1 MSKVAPIIFEWSGEA
16 MVPLSRFHNIAN
28 AEFTVGERYRME
40 AQEQR
45 SLISHNHYFASL
57 QGIWES
63 LPERYGDA
71 IPSVEHMR
79 KWALIRT
86 GYRDERSI
94 VCASKAE
101 AKRIAAFV
109 KPMDDFAIVV
119 VNEATVSVYTA
130 KSQSMKA
137 MGAKDFQRSKEAV
150 LEYCQAMLD
159 PDVYSP
165 RVERAA

>member
-1 MSKVAPIIFEWSGEA
+1 MSKVAPIIFEWDGEA
-16 MVPLSRFHNIAN
+16 MVPLSRFRNIADR
-28 AEFTVGERYRME
+28 EFTVGERYRME

-45 SLISHNHYFASL
+45 SIISHNHYFATL
-57 QGIWES
+57 QNIWES
-63 LPERYGDA
+63 LPERYDNA
-71 IPSVEHMR
+71 IPSAEHMR

-101 AKRIAAFV
+101 AKRVAAFV

-137 MGAKDFQRSKEAV
+137 MGAKDFQQSKERV
-150 LEYCQAMLD
+150 LEYCQAMLE
-159 PDVYSP
+159 PDAFAP
-165 RVERAA
+165 RETKAA

>member
-1 MSKVAPIIFEWSGEA
+1 MIFEWDGEA
-16 MVPLSRFHNIAN
+16 MVPLRRFHNVAN
-28 AEFTVGERYRME
+28 SEFTVGEKYRME

-45 SLISHNHYFASL
+45 SLISHNHYFATL

-101 AKRIAAFV
+101 AKRVAAFV

-119 VNEATVSVYTA
+119 VNEATVAVYTA
-130 KSQSMKA
+130 KSQSHKA
-137 MGAKDFQRSKEAV
+137 MGGKEFQKSKEAV
-150 LEYCQAMLD
+150 LEYCQSMLE
-159 PDVYSP
+159 S
-165 RVERAA
+165 EAA

>member
-1 MSKVAPIIFEWSGEA
+1 MIFEWNGEA
-16 MVPLSRFHNIAN
+16 MVPLRRFHNVAN

-45 SLISHNHYFASL
+45 SLISHNHYFATL
-57 QGIWES
+57 QNIWES
-63 LPERYGDA
+63 LPENFGDR

-79 KWALIRT
+79 KWALIRC

-101 AKRIAAFV
+101 AERVAAFV
-109 KPMDDFAIVV
+109 KPMDDFAIVIAQ
-119 VNEATVSVYTA
+119 EATVIVYTA

-137 MGAKDFQRSKEAV
+137 MGAKDFQRSKEVV
-150 LEYCQAMLD
+150 LDYCNGMLE
-159 PDVYSP
+159 
-165 RVERAA
+165 RRAA